1 MALARPPAWPEIE
14 QDEKFKALTPELKL
28 QTLKNW
34 STDLENYGI
43 PSGMF
48 RSPTAQEKYALFLDS
63 KTQEYESQISTQVG
77 TLQGIANAAANAWDS
92 SQQALKAV
100 GGVSPEE
107 ATEISKIEYDKQAR
121 SLAPGYRDY
130 LDAQGLDALKAF
142 AVNPVEVTTNIVAEG
157 LAGSVPALAAGL
169 TTGLAGAA
177 IGAPTVVGAPVGFLA
192 GQVTGTF
199 AGSLAT
205 EYGGKILQEL
215 QEAGMDMTNPD
226 SIIEFFS
233 NEELVNAAREKGL
246 KRGIP
251 IAAFDAVSAGIGG
264 RVSSI
269 VKAATKA
276 PAGSVARGV
285 AESGAVQA
293 LTKTPT
299 RLAATELGIQAGAGG
314 LGEVAGSLVAGEP
327 IEPKSVFAEVIGEVG
342 PGAVEIA
349 TGRIS
354 SGFNAEKAEAK
365 AARDKKVSE
374 TLKTEQTL
382 QENNAPLTAQALR
395 DATVGS
401 LKDDSEAQRLRELTL
416 QGEQLPVATPDV
428 VIPKQY
434 QNEELAKLTDEQLLA
449 EGSKLSQA
457 LAQLQTTDPAILK
470 FFADR
475 GVDPK
480 ASVPIAQA
488 ALQNA
493 RNEFVRR
500 REQPAAPAA
509 VTPTPAA
516 VAVASAPATLDEA
529 VAYAERLETRGIIP
543 AAAPAPA
550 GGVSFAPAE
559 EREVPGLAAVTPP
572 ATTITPEE
580 IEQQRESTFELQ
592 KKDTERNIPGDP
604 FRNFVEIKMRQP
616 SAAGVLKLL
625 ADSGVVPQGTTSLA
639 QVPDKE
645 NVIGWLRENGFDKM
659 GGQTLPLFLREK
671 QARGET
677 LTPYS
682 PAAGLPLFRAAEAAT
697 PAPAAAV
704 PTPVVAGQ
712 PVSAPTPAAAPAPAA
727 TEDPAFQRALARR
740 ELIRAE
746 QENRSKI
753 FERIR
758 PKLGQAS
765 MGADPDLALAAV
777 ELAVSYAKEGVI
789 RFTDWSARMR
799 RDFPELWNELKDY
812 LQDAWNTARAQVPE
826 LQPLE
831 ERTAALPLTPAPA
844 GERPQVAIT
853 PAVPTPTA
861 PVAPIPPTPIEGGL
875 PLAPAPEGERP
886 AVTITPPERVEG
898 IVPGTLAEYR
908 QNLVQEARDSG
919 VRTIRR
925 SFEEIETDMRGKGWN
940 GRKSLKRFVR
950 EVMDQA
956 NQDLQEGVAAPTQVI
971 PNSKEEVAI
980 YAETRKNQAVP
991 TMPTII
997 NKLAKATGRVLR
1009 GLKEA
1014 RTKIRPDKETQGYI
1028 SNLRSI
1034 QKNAETQLA
1043 TDLGITNPE
1052 TIRFT
1057 ADLDDRLRIPNRV
1070 STTIVGPGTLTG
1082 ADVTNLTVV
1091 TPDQNATQ
1099 DEVEQT
1105 LMDNRTKVRA
1115 FVASLPNGSYEI
1127 QDADG
1132 NVAGTLTIARPEAVQ
1147 QTPAQ
1152 KQAAK
1157 DLPKLRGLLQQKSDL
1172 MGQIRTLQ
1180 TRINRGDAGQ
1190 PLPVGDFRK
1199 GLEEQLGL
1207 LNEKSDKL
1215 EIRIGKFLDTT
1226 RQQIMKFADTATA
1239 ADPNPELLAVPPS
1252 TEGSLSD
1259 FATFTEVDGSE
1270 GLLFDAVE
1278 YLSGNLDI
1286 SLDDTFVNDS
1296 EVTARQLDQGRTL
1309 TVPTEFR
1316 ERVAPGITFDP
1327 ETGVVTSAVSAING
1341 GTRVS
1346 AAGQL
1351 QAAAN
1356 EAKTIMDTDF
1366 SPVPEERVN
1375 ISDVIAGVNRNPET
1389 GAVTSTEKP
1398 MTPEQIALVE
1408 NADGLLA
1415 TYTANSNVD
1424 EDRATQIA
1432 RIIYARA
1439 IRKGISTT
1447 PRRAFSQAI
1456 RKLLERQ
1463 QYRPQMLSTDVAVQ
1477 GTENVFLGD
1486 RLSVAGMLE
1495 EFEGARPVD
1504 EGYAEEP
1511 SPGKVVESKDALDTD
1526 ELIYRQTTLRH
1537 ARLIAADPE
1546 INNGSSSFLKEHAR
1560 EMLTL
1565 RRRLAKDKKL
1575 LGFTQDEIANFT
1587 MRVLMDLDKNPM
1599 SARGTMNNR
1608 GFYSADPDSVE
1619 PSDVSATNE
1628 ERGRALRIIREVVG
1642 KFYPGIREVVVTD
1655 GKGRMHVDPAL
1666 SRSLFAN
1673 PERVAE
1679 VIRGMDDTEA
1689 AGFVRALTLHEY
1701 YHLGLLRKVGVE
1713 GLQEIGDNMTDVQLD
1728 EAADIYF
1735 SRAVFANEADQQAA
1749 YDRFKAD
1756 RVSAAIEFITML
1768 AERMKNGQ
1776 SVQEMPELA
1785 GMSQNVLKRILSA
1798 IKAIWRR
1805 LGTHVRV
1812 YRNPGLQ
1819 EKLNN
1824 LFDGVREL
1832 DELAYGESVYPERN
1846 PEFRE
1851 APAEYAEQVGRIFES
1866 YKADTRKSYEVRL
1879 PGNPKTG
1886 TTAENPGAAVRQ
1898 VVARFIREKGSV
1910 VINGRQITDIGVANS
1925 EIAKQGSPIKFAKL
1939 TVPKAEQTLAK
1950 ATAKP
1955 DANGQIVQGDFG
1967 FYSYSPDTRI
1977 REGLLGQEKGG
1988 FWENLKSMFTGRY
2001 SETRS
2006 KVGGFGSSGKFA
2018 PDQRDIRIRQASKI
2032 NAAVAKA
2039 EFLVS
2044 KYKKVLKKVYK
2055 KEAIPI
2061 ELINTALGSTENK
2074 YTDDQYRQIQ
2084 AAVDEDARAALV
2096 RQFMEQNL
2104 IQSKAKILDA
2114 QNQLPKELSSVLVE
2128 MRENLIDLSD
2138 KLVAG
2143 GYLSGKMQMVVEA
2156 NKEVYLHRSY
2166 QIFDNPEWKALMEK
2180 PEPGSEQERILNAA
2194 DRLFRSKAQA
2204 DIARDLRNEAAK
2216 SGVQMSVTRSLELA
2230 ARYKDDIAIKAHNM
2244 LIDYLSV
2251 ADDRENNFLLTGRLP
2266 GQRKLDIIKVRGQ
2279 IPKEVRELWGEIQD
2293 NETNFV
2299 KSVAK
2304 ISAFMATTDT
2314 ARELLD
2320 LGIKQ
2325 NYIWKKGLSKEPSP
2339 PAGFRPIYPPGT
2351 VGEYNPLKDAFAPQ
2365 EVREAFRSLKDVDTM
2380 QGWAKWFSGLTVW
2393 SMASKTVGN
2402 FPQGYVRNFLSN
2414 PLLLV
2419 NGGFIEG
2426 MDLLNP
2432 MQMLRNGKLAFRTAL
2447 ANTGL
2452 SFDEAIQAK
2461 RNEYISEGVIGD
2473 NVESGLFRE
2482 MIETSMGQPGIPSL
2496 WQETKGKKN
2505 LKQQAR
2511 MATGTAKRF
2520 FEKMADIYQ
2529 GIDDFWKVFAYE
2541 QEKKFQKRTHPD
2553 WDEAKIRRESAGRVR
2568 NKLPTYSLSPEVT
2581 KTIRRVPFIAP
2592 FITWTSEIIRTGA
2605 NTFAIAAEDIR
2616 VGRETNNKE
2625 MINNGMRS
2633 LKGALFSAALIP
2645 TAVATTK
2652 AIFGYDEE
2660 DDEAIRQFVPDFE
2673 KNDQLLYIGEREDG
2687 KASYINLSYL
2697 DPQNMRAETAIAF
2710 YRAIR
2715 GEEGVGEAFLNA
2727 ATQMLQPLLSEQLFA
2742 GAVMDLAR
2750 NRTTLG
2756 GQIWNEQDSPTNITI
2771 AKLSHLAKA
2780 LSPGVITGVG
2790 TRVYRAATGQVTRQG
2805 RSYDLSNELA
2815 GAGFGQRVAEID
2827 AQTMLGNKVRGFL
2840 SGRSEATQLLTQILN
2855 SRGTIDIGDI
2865 PDAYR
2870 RANEAYVRLYEDMKK
2885 SYESALRLGVSRQQA
2900 IRIISGAGKQTGLSD
2915 KDTAAIVTGRF
2926 PQLRLSKPTLDV
2938 TLTATPDRAENLAR
2952 RKAYLEAVK
2961 SYDTQN

>member
-63 KTQEYESQISTQVG
+63 KTQEYESQISSEVG

-92 SQQALKAV
+92 SQQNLKAV

-130 LDAQGLDALKAF
+130 LDAQGLDAVKAF
-142 AVNPVEVTTNIVAEG
+142 AVNPIEVTTNIVAEG

-251 IAAFDAVSAGIGG
+251 VAAFDAVSAGIGG

-299 RLAATELGIQAGAGG
+299 RLAATELGIQAAAGG
-314 LGEVAGSLVAGEP
+314 LGEVAGSLVAGDP
-327 IEPKSVFAEVIGEVG
+327 IEGKSVFAEVIGEVG
-342 PGAVEIA
+342 PGAVKIA
-349 TGRIS
+349 TGRVA
-354 SGFNAEKAEAK
+354 SGFSAEKAEAK

-374 TLKTEQTL
+374 TLKVEQTL

-416 QGEQLPVATPDV
+416 QGEQLPVAAPDV
-428 VIPKQY
+428 VVPKQY
-434 QNEELAKLTDEQLLA
+434 QNEELAKLTDEKLVETGQFLNQVLA
-449 EGSKLSQA
+449 AAKTRRPE
-457 LAQLQTTDPAILK
+457 T
-470 FFADR
+470 
-475 GVDPK
+475 
-480 ASVPIAQA
+480 VPPIEA

-509 VTPTPAA
+509 ETPTPAA
-516 VAVASAPATLDEA
+516 AAVASAPATLDEA

-543 AAAPAPA
+543 AAAPAPV

-559 EREVPGLAAVTPP
+559 EREVPGLAAVRPP
-572 ATTITPEE
+572 ATAFTPEE
-580 IEQQRESTFELQ
+580 IEQQREATFGLP
-592 KKDTERNIPGDP
+592 KKDTKNRVPGDP
-604 FRNFVEIKMRQP
+604 LRNLVEIDMGQF
-616 SAAGVLKLL
+616 SASGVLKLL

-677 LTPYS
+677 LTSFS
-682 PAAGLPLFRAAEAAT
+682 PAAGLPLFRAAEAA
-697 PAPAAAV
+697 
-704 PTPVVAGQ
+704 
-712 PVSAPTPAAAPAPAA
+712 APTPALAPTPAPTQPEPVAAETAAPA
-727 TEDPAFQRALARR
+727 TTDEAFNKAQERIAK
-740 ELIRAE
+740 IRAE
-746 QENRSKI
+746 REQIQAQMRG
-753 FERIR
+753 
-758 PKLGQAS
+758 KLGQAS
-765 MGADPDLALAAV
+765 MGADP
-777 ELAVSYAKEGVI
+777 ELAFLAVRLAVNYAQEGIV
-789 RFTDWSARMR
+789 RFSDWTARVR
-799 RDFPELWNELKDY
+799 QDFPDLYDSVKDY
-812 LQDAWNTARAQVPE
+812 LQEAWNTARTQVPE

-831 ERTAALPLTPAPA
+831 ERTAALPLTPAPT

-861 PVAPIPPTPIEGGL
+861 PAAPVLPTSIEGGL

-886 AVTITPPERVEG
+886 AVTIAPPERVEG

-908 QNLVQEARDSG
+908 QNIVQEARNSG
-919 VRTIRR
+919 VRMVRR

-971 PNSKEEVAI
+971 PGSKEEGVV
-980 YAETRKNQAVP
+980 YEETRKNQAVP
-991 TMPTII
+991 TMATII
-997 NKLAKATGRVLR
+997 NRLAKATGRALK

-1014 RTKIRPDKETQGYI
+1014 RTQIRPDKETQGYI

-1105 LMDNRTKVRA
+1105 LMDNRMKVRA
-1115 FVASLPNGSYEI
+1115 FVASLANGSYEI

-1157 DLPKLRGLLQQKSDL
+1157 NMPKLRGLLQQKSDL
-1172 MGQIRTLQ
+1172 MEQIRTLQ

-1327 ETGVVTSAVSAING
+1327 ETGIVTSAVSAING
-1341 GTRVS
+1341 GTLVS

-1375 ISDVIAGVNRNPET
+1375 ISDVIAGVNRDPKT

-1398 MTPEQIALVE
+1398 MTPEQVALVE

-1415 TYTANSNVD
+1415 TYTTNSNVD

-1463 QYRPQMLSTDVAVQ
+1463 QYRPQILSTDAVVQ

-1495 EFEGARPVD
+1495 EFEGARPVE
-1504 EGYAEEP
+1504 EGYVEEP

-1565 RRRLAKDKKL
+1565 RRKLAKDNKF

-1599 SARGTMNNR
+1599 SARGTMDNR

-1679 VIRGMDDTEA
+1679 VIRGMGDTEA

-1713 GLQEIGDNMTDVQLD
+1713 GLQEIGDNMADVQLD

-1898 VVARFIREKGSV
+1898 VVARYIREKGSV

-1939 TVPKAEQTLAK
+1939 TVPKTEQTLAR
-1950 ATAKP
+1950 AVAKP
-1955 DANGQIVQGDFG
+1955 DANGLPVQGNFE

-2128 MRENLIDLSD
+2128 MRENLIDLSN

-2230 ARYKDDIAIKAHNM
+2230 ARYKDDIAVKAHNM

-2325 NYIWKKGLSKEPSP
+2325 NYIWKKGLSKESSP

-2365 EVREAFRSLKDVDTM
+2365 EVREAFRSLKDVNTM
-2380 QGWAKWFSGLTVW
+2380 QGWAKWFSGLTAW
-2393 SMASKTVGN
+2393 SMASKTIGN

-2414 PLLLV
+2414 PLLVV

-2432 MQMLRNGKLAFRTAL
+2432 MQMLRNVKLGYRAAL

-2452 SFDEAIQAK
+2452 SFDEAIQTK

-2473 NVESGLFRE
+2473 NVEAGLFRE
-2482 MIETSMGQPGIPSL
+2482 MVETSMGQPGVPSL

-2520 FEKMADIYQ
+2520 FEKMADVYQ

-2625 MINNGMRS
+2625 MIKNGMRS

-2652 AIFGYDEE
+2652 ALFGYDEE

-2673 KNDQLLYIGEREDG
+2673 KNDQLLYVGERENG

-2790 TRVYRAATGQVTRQG
+2790 TRVYRGATGQVTAQG

-2827 AQTMLGNKVRGFL
+2827 AQTTLGNKVRGFL
-2840 SGRSEATQLLTQILN
+2840 SGRSEATQLLTRILN

-2865 PDAYR
+2865 PDAYQ
-2870 RANEAYVRLYEDMKK
+2870 RANEAYISLYEDMKK
-2885 SYESALRLGVSRQQA
+2885 SYESALRLGVPKQQA
-2900 IRIISGAGKQTGLSD
+2900 IRIISGAGAQRGLSE
-2915 KDTAAIVTGRF
+2915 KDTTAIVTGRF
-2926 PQLRLSKPTLDV
+2926 PQLRLSKPTLDA
-2938 TLTATPDRAENLAR
+2938 TLTATTDRAENLAR

-2961 SYDTQN
+2961 SYNTQN